1 MTADATAAPATPAA
15 TRANGQL
22 PRLRPGWITIAGKE
36 FTDHL
41 LSVRLYVLLIIL
53 GIAALI
59 PLYFAAETIRSLAE
73 QASGQSAVFLAL
85 FTLAPQNVD
94 ILRVD
99 SFVGI
104 VAPLLGIGF
113 AFDAVNGERHQG
125 TLPRLLSQ
133 PIHRDDVINGKFAA
147 GLGIISLALVC
158 MLALISGFGM
168 LRLGIEPAGSEVV
181 RLISWLG
188 LTILYV
194 ALWLAFGMLLSV
206 AMRRAATSALVGLGV
221 WLFVAVPQFGQ
232 FLVSII
238 GAVVAPAG
246 TTAQDQLS
254 AAGTQQFLLRLLPST
269 LYREASV
276 VLLNPTVSA
285 VTTPAT
291 LDQYT
296 QYQQQI
302 GSLLSLDQSIL
313 LVWPHVVVLFALT
326 HWLLRARGSCAPA
339 VPCAALSVMHLPRAR
354 LPALR
359 SGGRVARDAADLSVE
374 GFEAVVHREVDAA
387 VEVVVGSSCRW
398 VGLEAVGDAD
408 HRGDRVDRVS
418 VDAEAEHARRS
429 RRRGQRLRACGGVR
443 RAGRTR
449 RRRAGPPRATASRRR
464 RCAARESGP
473 CCA

>member
-1 MTADATAAPATPAA
+1 MSANTLSNPGTQGTDATGRT
-15 TRANGQL
+15 L

-41 LSVRLYVLLIIL
+41 LSVRLYVLLIVL
-53 GIAALI
+53 GIAAMI

-73 QASGQSAVFLAL
+73 AASGQSAVFLAL

-104 VAPLLGIGF
+104 AAPLLGVGF

-147 GLGIISLALVC
+147 GLGIISLVLVG
-158 MLALISGFGM
+158 MLLVISGFGM
-168 LRLGIEPAGSEVV
+168 LRLGIEPTIGEVL
-181 RLISWLG
+181 RLVSWLA

-194 ALWLAFGMLLSV
+194 ALWLAFGLLLSV
-206 AMRRAATSALVGLGV
+206 AIRRAATSALVGLGV
-221 WLFVAVPQFGQ
+221 WFFVAVPQFGQ
-232 FLVSII
+232 FLVSLL
-238 GAVVAPAG
+238 GAVVAPGG

-302 GSLLSLDQSIL
+302 GSLLSLDQSVL

-326 HWLLRARGSCAPA
+326 IGCFALAYARFMRQEVRA
-339 VPCAALSVMHLPRAR
+339 
-354 LPALR
+354 
-359 SGGRVARDAADLSVE
+359 
-374 GFEAVVHREVDAA
+374 
-387 VEVVVGSSCRW
+387 
-398 VGLEAVGDAD
+398 
-408 HRGDRVDRVS
+408 
-418 VDAEAEHARRS
+418 
-429 RRRGQRLRACGGVR
+429 
-443 RAGRTR
+443 
-449 RRRAGPPRATASRRR
+449 
-464 RCAARESGP
+464 
-473 CCA
+473 